1 MATIIRP
8 ATLADAPLLPA
19 IERSAG
25 QAFTQI
31 PSLAWIASDEP
42 QSEQRHLQL
51 IRRGVSW
58 VAVDE
63 RDDDAAPIGFLNGE
77 VLDGNLHIWEMS
89 VHEKHQAKGVGR
101 SLMNEAKSW
110 SDRRG
115 LSGVTLTTFRDVPWN
130 ERFYKAL
137 GFVTLEGAEVTPALQ
152 KILDDEARNGL
163 PRDRRC
169 AMRWERH
176 AIDEP

>member
-1 MATIIRP
+1 MATIRP
-8 ATLADAPLLPA
+8 ATAADAPLLPA

-25 QAFTQI
+25 QAFAQI

-42 QSEQRHLQL
+42 QSEQRHLDL

-58 VAVDE
+58 VAVD
-63 RDDDAAPIGFLNGE
+63 DGDAPIGFLNGE

-101 SLMNEAKSW
+101 ALMAQAREW
-110 SDRRG
+110 TERRG
-115 LSGVTLTTFRDVPWN
+115 LLAMTLTTFRDVPWN
-130 ERFYKAL
+130 ERFYKSA
-137 GFVTLEGAEVTPALQ
+137 GFVTLGVTDVTPALQ
-152 KILDDEARNGL
+152 EILEEEVKNGL

-169 AMRWERH
+169 AMRWE
-176 AIDEP
+176 PSK